1 MLGIKSE
8 AIHSLTEKR
17 VPKLVYYHS
26 SDSGVPTSSQPIQQH
41 PNLWKSPEGP
51 TEPWNLDACP
61 ASYPQ
66 QAEWKYLT
74 TSLSKEEVEYQVI
87 SVSLFAKKERTNRQ
101 RGKSPR
107 LSLRGR
113 GKSL

>member
-26 SDSGVPTSSQPIQQH
+26 SNSGSPLQIQSNIPTAGNHQKAQQ
-41 PNLWKSPEGP
+41 SPEIS
-51 TEPWNLDACP
+51 LDACP

-66 QAEWKYLT
+66 QAECKYLT
-74 TSLSKEEVEYQVI
+74 TSFSKEEVEYQVI
-87 SVSLFAKKERTNRQ
+87 SVSLFAKNERTNRQ